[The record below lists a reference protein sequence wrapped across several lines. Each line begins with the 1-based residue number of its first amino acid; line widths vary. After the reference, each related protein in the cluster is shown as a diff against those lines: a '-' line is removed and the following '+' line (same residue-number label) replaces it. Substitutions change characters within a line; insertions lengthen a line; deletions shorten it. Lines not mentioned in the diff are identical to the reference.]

1 MKTYIFL
8 FITFWLMSSCNDFL
22 DEAPKGTLIPKTVE
36 DFGLIFEGYDHSST
50 NNVAAG
56 AGIMSMMDD
65 DVKVTED
72 RVKAANY
79 NLWGLKSYRWEDHLF
94 TISEDDP
101 DYTALYHLIYLC
113 NYVLNNLEGA
123 KEGGRFSKNYV
134 EGTARFHRAFSYF
147 YLVNLYAKHY
157 DARTAATDPG
167 VALVLE
173 ADVNA
178 KAGRSSVARIYEQI
192 LEDALK
198 AKDLLTNEMEEV
210 YTFRASKAAAY
221 ALLARIYLYRGEYG
235 ECWKAARKARE
246 IVGEPSDYNDLE
258 KNEGEDGN
266 PDEGIDGISGDS
278 WEFPDVI
285 CLKEASREPDHW
297 GDYNLSDDLMALFD
311 KATDLRWKLFVTTY
325 SYYGEEDGDEP
336 RISSFYYP
344 NNKGLN
350 VGEVYLT
357 EAEALVREGEID
369 DALDLLNGLV
379 VKRHVAGTYTDV
391 TERDPDKL
399 LQLIL
404 DERRRELMF
413 KGTRWFDLKR
423 LSKEPRFA
431 KTITHN
437 YFGETYSLEP
447 NSPKYVLPV
456 PLKVISSNDLLEQ
469 NPRE

>member
-1 MKTYIFL
+1 MRTYIFL
-8 FITFWLMSSCNDFL
+8 FIAFWLMSSCNDFL
-22 DEAPKGTLIPKTVE
+22 DETPKGTLIPKTVE
-36 DFGLIFEGYDHSST
+36 DFGLIFESYGYTST

-79 NLWGLKSYRWEDHLF
+79 YFWGLKSYRWEDHLF
-94 TISEDDP
+94 TVSESDP

-123 KEGGRFSKNYV
+123 KEGGRFSKDYV

-157 DARTAATDPG
+157 DAATAATDPG

-192 LEDALK
+192 LEDALQ
-198 AKDLLTNEMEEV
+198 AKDLLPNDREEV

-221 ALLARIYLYRGEYG
+221 ALLARIYLYRGEY
-235 ECWKAARKARE
+235 EDCWKAARKARE
-246 IVGEPSDYNDLE
+246 IVGEPTDYNDFE
-258 KNEGEDGN
+258 KYSGEDGN
-266 PDEGIDGISGDS
+266 PDDGIDGISWDA

-285 CLKEASREPDHW
+285 CLKEASREPDYW

-311 KATDLRWKLFVTTY
+311 KDTDLRWKLFVTTY
-325 SYYGEEDGDEP
+325 SYRGKENGDEP
-336 RISSFYYP
+336 RISSFCYP

-369 DALDLLNGLV
+369 DALDLLNGLAV
-379 VKRHVAGTYTDV
+379 RRHVAGTYTDV

-423 LSKEPRFA
+423 LNKEPRFA
-431 KTITHN
+431 KTITHK
-437 YFGETYSLEP
+437 YFDDTYSLEP
-447 NSPKYVLPV
+447 NSPKYVLPI
-456 PLKVISSNDLLEQ
+456 PLKVISTNDLLEQ